1 MNNLLFYRWETGT
14 FGPCSSSCGGGERV
28 RPVRCVQKYRVN
40 VVKVPD
46 SECLPDSAP
55 NAVEKCNP
63 QFCPARYKILF
74 INLYFFKS
82 PLHGL
87 TSFPAA
93 IFGEKGFMWKPTSV
107 CWQMACV
114 RARGMFSSVRSRR
127 GQTRC
132 IMCPTRGGSG
142 CWSGSKLLFKSNKTT
157 WFCALCGRRLSHW
170 MGVEGRGKRK
180 NGKRLKSYFKM
191 WSTSKCCF
199 S

>member
-87 TSFPAA
+87 
-93 IFGEKGFMWKPTSV
+93 
-107 CWQMACV
+107 
-114 RARGMFSSVRSRR
+114 
-127 GQTRC
+127 
-132 IMCPTRGGSG
+132 GSNN
-142 CWSGSKLLFKSNKTT
+142 LLSCCNI
-157 WFCALCGRRLSHW
+157 W
-170 MGVEGRGKRK
+170 GKRFYVK
-180 NGKRLKSYFKM
+180 TNFCLLTDGVCQSQGNVQ
-191 WSTSKCCF
+191 
-199 S
+199 